1 MPVARRANHV
11 TKVGENIKLV
21 YRTVS
26 VPTVD
31 LWDLV
36 GFYHQLILQPA
47 GSKLQ
52 CSDTELTQRWR
63 KV

>member
-1 MPVARRANHV
+1 MPVARRFNLV
-11 TKVGENIKLV
+11 TEVGENIKLV

-52 CSDTELTQRWR
+52 CSDTELTKSRR